1 METGQEII
9 GIERSPNGT
18 VKQDERQK
26 YDAVDMMRAVK
37 SIKDIY
43 IKNERRDLP
52 RPLLL
57 YPRRH
62 RRKDRRNERSRG
74 GPCPR
79 R

>member
-43 IKNERRDLP
+43 I
-52 RPLLL
+52 
-57 YPRRH
+57 
-62 RRKDRRNERSRG
+62 
-74 GPCPR
+74 
-79 R
+79 